1 MISEENGY
9 TVLNAGAAVSDDG
22 LVALTDVELG
32 LILGGNASDVTG
44 SSSQVMD
51 HVGHVSS
58 WVTVG
63 SGAGALG
70 GPAGAVAGAAAG
82 FVVGIAYEIYEHN
95 TEAINNLEQ
104 QHRSNII

>member
-1 MISEENGY
+1 MISEESGY
-9 TVLNAGAAVSDDG
+9 MVLGEGAAVSHDG
-22 LVALTDVELG
+22 LLALTDAELG

-63 SGAGALG
+63 SGAGALA
-70 GPAGAVAGAAAG
+70 GPGGAVVDAATG
-82 FVVGIAYEIYEHN
+82 FVVGVAYEIYEHN

-104 QHRSNII
+104 QNRSNII